1 MKTIA
6 RWPIRPLVHSTA
18 PCWRSPVADPRERSR
33 DFPKCSSRHRA
44 HLRPQA
50 AMCTLPLK
58 PRSRCK
64 MSFEVTTCASIS
76 WAEIAKALDG
86 AKARVFVL
94 LDACQS
100 GAAADGGSNDDA
112 VTALLSQKASI
123 TVIAAAKGRQY
134 SLELGTGGA
143 FTTAL
148 VRAITEDRKAIS
160 TRRTFHPAKTASAT
174 SPWTGR
180 PQRR

>member
-1 MKTIA
+1 LTTVKYILANASGHGFRDASTG
-6 RWPIRPLVHSTA
+6 RLYLVT
-18 PCWRSPVADPRERSR
+18 RDTRRER
-33 DFPKCSSRHRA
+33 
-44 HLRPQA
+44 
-50 AMCTLPLK
+50 
-58 PRSRCK
+58 
-64 MSFEVTTCASIS
+64 VTETSIS
-76 WAEIAKALDG
+76 WAEIAEALDG
-86 AKARVFVL
+86 AKARVFVF

-148 VRAITEDRKAIS
+148 VRAITEDRKATDTNNNGAIELAELYDAVKRQVVTK
-160 TRRTFHPAKTASAT
+160 TRGKQP
-174 SPWTGR
+174 PWIARNLMLGET
-180 PQRR
+180 PLF